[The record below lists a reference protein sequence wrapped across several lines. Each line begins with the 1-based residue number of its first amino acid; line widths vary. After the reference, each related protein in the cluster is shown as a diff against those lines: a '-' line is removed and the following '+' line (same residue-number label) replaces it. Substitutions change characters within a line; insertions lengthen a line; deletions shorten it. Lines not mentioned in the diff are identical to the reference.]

1 MAVDPL
7 LSRATMEEELALMR
21 DLAAQHRWGVVPCF
35 TDLRLIVT
43 MYSYTN
49 EPYIVEATCDD
60 YKEKPP
66 LFEFID
72 PFTGER
78 GTVKAYPASHDSFFH
93 PSGPCICAPF
103 NRKAYKEVVATGP
116 HQDWNLGDWMSSKAN
131 NFDWSNIT
139 ILGDMFGVIQTRLSR
154 PDLYKGRMG

>member
-7 LSRATMEEELALMR
+7 LSRATMEEEVALMR
-21 DLAAQHRWGVVPCF
+21 DLAAQHKWGIVPCF
-35 TDLRLIVT
+35 TYLRLIVT
-43 MYSYTN
+43 MYSHTN
-49 EPYIVEATCDD
+49 EPYIVEATCDH

-78 GTVKAYPASHDSFFH
+78 GTVKAYPRSHDSFFH
-93 PSGPCICAPF
+93 TSGPCICAPF
-103 NRKAYKEVVATGP
+103 NRKAYKDVVATGP

-139 ILGDMFGVIQTRLSR
+139 TLGDMFGVIQTRLSR